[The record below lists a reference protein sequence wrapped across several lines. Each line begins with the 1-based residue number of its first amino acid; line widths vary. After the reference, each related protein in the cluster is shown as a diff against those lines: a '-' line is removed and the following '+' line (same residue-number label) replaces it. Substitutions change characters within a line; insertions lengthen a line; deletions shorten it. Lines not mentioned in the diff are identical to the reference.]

1 METESKHQND
11 PRPVDKMITD
21 PELRKIARER
31 KLRLDIVE
39 KDYALGWILIGIYN
53 SSLSNSLLFKGGT
66 ALSKIYFPFN
76 WRISE
81 DLDFTLSENS
91 IMEDMPD
98 KLSDELPRIVEDLS
112 DGLVLDFK
120 EEPYINPGFSRVRVQ
135 FNGPISKNTVKIE
148 FTKENFIGD
157 FELVTVSQTYDYP
170 EYNALSY
177 TLENIFS
184 EKLRSLIERTKI
196 RDYYDSWRLL
206 EVTAIDLENAKSLFY
221 RKCKAREIVFNNV
234 QQFFPENLVETLE
247 PYLYTLTRLTA
258 EPLPPLRDLIQELKT
273 SLEIMFQ

>member
-1 METESKHQND
+1 
-11 PRPVDKMITD
+11 MITD

-39 KDYALGWILIGIYN
+39 KDYVLGWIIIGIYN

-91 IMEDMPD
+91 IMKDIPG
-98 KLSDELPRIVEDLS
+98 KLLDELPKIVEDLS
-112 DGLVLDFK
+112 DGLTLNFK
-120 EEPYINPGFSRVRVQ
+120 EEPYINPGFSRLRVQ

-148 FTKENFIGD
+148 LTKEKFIGD
-157 FELVTVSQTYDYP
+157 TELVTVSQTYDYP

-177 TLENIFS
+177 TLENIFA
-184 EKLRSLIERTKI
+184 EKLRSLIERTRI

-206 EVTAIDLENAKSLFY
+206 EVTAIDLEKAKSLFY
-221 RKCKAREIVFNNV
+221 RKCKAREIVFKNI
-234 QQFFPENLVETLE
+234 QQFFPENIVETLE
-247 PYLYTLTRLTA
+247 PYIHTLARLTA
-258 EPLPPLRDLIQELKT
+258 EPIPPLRDLINELKM
-273 SLEIMFQ
+273 SLKMLFQ